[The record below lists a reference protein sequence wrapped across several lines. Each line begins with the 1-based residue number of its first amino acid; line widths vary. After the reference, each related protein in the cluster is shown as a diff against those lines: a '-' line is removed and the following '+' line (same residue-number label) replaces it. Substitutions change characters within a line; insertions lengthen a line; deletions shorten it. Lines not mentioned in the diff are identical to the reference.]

1 MVLIVHQYHQCHLS
15 MLWYQIDGLMP
26 GLLNNIGGAMLLCI
40 FYCVPWLRRAATA
53 ASTAAAAFAAVA
65 RPTTHELASHG
76 LWFEWCRKSLQILK
90 LFAALHIFLACKN
103 SCFYICGCQ
112 VSTCLLMPGPC
123 FTGLLPV
130 CIGMYNLLLQVATR
144 SLQLHF
150 HIGPIITVG
159 GHPYITSAHFWILL
173 DPPTLRFLLYVL
185 FWFLVDRTVHFH
197 YCITLPIISTVWK
210 KSGLYC

>member
-1 MVLIVHQYHQCHLS
+1 MVLIVHQCHQCHLS
-15 MLWYQIDGLMP
+15 MLWYQIDGLMS

-40 FYCVPWLRRAATA
+40 FYCVPWLRRAAT
-53 ASTAAAAFAAVA
+53 TAATAATDFVPVA

-130 CIGMYNLLLQVATR
+130 CLGMYNLLQQVATR

-159 GHPYITSAHFWILL
+159 GHPYITSAHFWTLL
-173 DPPTLRFLLYVL
+173 DPSTMSAPKGMCKLKEERIGGTPDWLSMICTLDVM
-185 FWFLVDRTVHFH
+185 
-197 YCITLPIISTVWK
+197 
-210 KSGLYC
+210 

>member
-1 MVLIVHQYHQCHLS
+1 MCP
-15 MLWYQIDGLMP
+15 D
-26 GLLNNIGGAMLLCI
+26 C
-40 FYCVPWLRRAATA
+40 ATA
-53 ASTAAAAFAAVA
+53 FAVVV
-65 RPTTHELASHG
+65 RPITHELVSHG

-150 HIGPIITVG
+150 HIGPIITGG
-159 GHPYITSAHFWILL
+159 GHPYVTSAHFWTLL
-173 DPPTLRFLLYVL
+173 DPPIMSVPKGMCKLQYALERCTISDVCSADWQKKDSAFLSSIA
-185 FWFLVDRTVHFH
+185 FL
-197 YCITLPIISTVWK
+197 
-210 KSGLYC
+210 

>member
-1 MVLIVHQYHQCHLS
+1 MC
-15 MLWYQIDGLMP
+15 D
-26 GLLNNIGGAMLLCI
+26 C
-40 FYCVPWLRRAATA
+40 
-53 ASTAAAAFAAVA
+53 AFAAVA

-130 CIGMYNLLLQVATR
+130 CIGMYSLLLQVATR

-159 GHPYITSAHFWILL
+159 GQQYITSVIQVSVIWSLELATWKSCLSGWKFMDSRKNHKACVQMAKQLKQMSGNNESCILPGPWSFPL
-173 DPPTLRFLLYVL
+173 ET
-185 FWFLVDRTVHFH
+185 
-197 YCITLPIISTVWK
+197 
-210 KSGLYC
+210 